1 MLHIVIPAYNEELR
15 LPRTLRALRRYVTDH
30 RRHLGRVEV
39 TVVDNASGDRTA
51 EVARALDSSALPIR
65 VIACPVRGKGAAVRA
80 GLLSATEGAASGVG
94 DLVCFMD
101 ADGATDL
108 DAFAGAVAQV
118 RGGADVVIG
127 SRRLPGSDTEV
138 RHCRTRSRGAACY
151 RRLARRLL
159 PDVADTQCGF
169 KLMRAGVARDAAR
182 RLVTRGFSF
191 DVELLVLLHRTG
203 ARIVEIPVS
212 WVDVPGSTFVPLR
225 HGARSFLD
233 LAAIAWRTRAIAATP
248 QAGVEEASPG
258 RVASRDQGWR
268 NPMPLP
274 SSAALPALL
283 VAMFATHRATSTEAR
298 GDAS

>member
-15 LPRTLRALRRYVTDH
+15 LPRTLRALRRYVTAN

-39 TVVDNASGDRTA
+39 TVVDNASTDRTA
-51 EVARALDSSALPIR
+51 DVARALASAALPVR
-65 VIACPVRGKGAAVRA
+65 VVPCPVRGKGAAVRA
-80 GLLSATEGAASGVG
+80 GLLAATEGPVG
-94 DLVCFMD
+94 PADLVCFMD

-127 SRRLPGSDTEV
+127 SRRLPTSDTEV
-138 RHCRTRSRGAACY
+138 RHCRTRSHGAACY

-169 KLMRAGVARDAAR
+169 KLMRAGLARDVAQ

-191 DVELLVLLHRTG
+191 DVELLVRLRQTG
-203 ARIVEIPVS
+203 ARIVELPVS

-233 LAAIAWRTRAIAATP
+233 LAAIAWRTRAIAGTP
-248 QAGVEEASPG
+248 LGGVEEVSPG
-258 RVASRDQGWR
+258 RAASRRSR
-268 NPMPLP
+268 NPMPL
-274 SSAALPALL
+274 STSAALPALL
-283 VAMFATHRATSTEAR
+283 VALIATHRVTSLDRTRGEA
-298 GDAS
+298 S

>member
-1 MLHIVIPAYNEELR
+1 MLHIVIPAYDEELR
-15 LPRTLRALRRYVTDH
+15 LPRTLRALRRYVVAN

-51 EVARALDSSALPIR
+51 EVALALDSAALPVR
-65 VIACPVRGKGAAVRA
+65 VVACEVRGKGAAVRT
-80 GLLSATEGAASGVG
+80 GLLAVTETRAEQ

-108 DAFAGAVAQV
+108 GALASAVARV

-127 SRRLPGSDTEV
+127 SRGLPGSDTEV

-151 RRLARRLL
+151 RRIARRLL
-159 PDVADTQCGF
+159 PGVVDTQCGF
-169 KLMRAGVARDAAR
+169 KVVRADLARDVAQH
-182 RLVTRGFSF
+182 LVTRGFSF
-191 DVELLVLLHRTG
+191 DVELLVRLQRTG

-233 LAAIAWRTRAIAATP
+233 LAAIAWRTRAIAAP
-248 QAGVEEASPG
+248 PLRGVEEAIPG
-258 RVASRDQGWR
+258 RVTSRTSRRR

-274 SSAALPALL
+274 ASVALPALL
-283 VAMFATHRATSTEAR
+283 VATWAGMRHE
-298 GDAS
+298 